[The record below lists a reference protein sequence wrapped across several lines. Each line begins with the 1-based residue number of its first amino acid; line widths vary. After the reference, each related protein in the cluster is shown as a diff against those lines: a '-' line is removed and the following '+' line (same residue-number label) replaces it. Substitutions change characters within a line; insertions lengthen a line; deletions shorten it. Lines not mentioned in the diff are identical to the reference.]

1 MTIEHDVPANQMAD
15 LVRQLYRAFL
25 GRAPSDDEVAMHSA
39 CIRHDG
45 AMAAVLGIAH
55 SEEAS
60 AVQARAAEPARPSP
74 PEGMLAIDRADVA
87 AVVTCALEAARHDPP
102 SAYEVGLRVADFE
115 RGTDLAAVLRDALI
129 PPPPPQDSVEDEASI
144 DRTIEIMYR
153 LALGR
158 MPGPGD
164 LENWR
169 DVASNGG
176 RLSNVVFGIGES
188 AEAKLIRG
196 ALDVVP
202 GMKVQLAFEI
212 VLGRGASAA
221 EVDHYRRMVDKQELD
236 ISPLVWQLF
245 GDEARRRLAPPQQA
259 NNPHLAYIFG
269 SRGAVTLADWRTNTE
284 AVAKTSIKHDVLG
297 AGSAVHLRPTEDC
310 VVSIITSLYRGGA
323 FIRSFLENMTS
334 QTIFKTHCELII
346 IDANSPEG
354 EQAIIEE
361 FQRDFPN
368 IVYKR
373 MDARVS
379 IYEAWNIGVGLARG
393 RYLTNA
399 NVDDIRRN
407 DSFEIQAAVLD
418 TLDFVDVTYQDV
430 LYCFDPRLPFDEI
443 AKRDFRSDLPVVS
456 RYNLMEFNSPHN
468 APMWRATVHRDVGLF
483 NQSLQSAADFE
494 FWLRCRAAG
503 KIFYKVNEAH
513 AAYFVNPDGMST
525 RPDTRGAVEAHAVSR
540 DLYRK
545 IVSPMLVISDEEFL
559 ARVEEIDEAPLRKGR
574 RYDIVQAALLALGTR
589 REGVVA

>member
-1 MTIEHDVPANQMAD
+1 MTIEHAVPADQAAD

-25 GRAPSDDEVAMHSA
+25 AREPSDDEVAVHSGNLWN
-39 CIRHDG
+39 DG
-45 AMAAVLGIAH
+45 AMAAVSGIVY
-55 SEEAS
+55 SPEAL
-60 AVQARAAEPARPSP
+60 AVRAQAAEPPRPSL
-74 PEGMLAIDRADVA
+74 PEGMLAIGRTDVA
-87 AVVTCALEAARHDPP
+87 EVVAHALEAARHDAP
-102 SAYEVGLRVADFE
+102 SAYEVELRVDDVE
-115 RGTDLAAVLRDALI
+115 RGTALAVVLRDALQ
-129 PPPPPQDSVEDEASI
+129 PLQPAEDSVEDEASI

-158 MPGPGD
+158 MPGPAD

-169 DVASNGG
+169 GAVGNGG

-196 ALDVVP
+196 ALEVVP
-202 GMKVQLAFEI
+202 GTKVQLAFEI
-212 VLGRGASAA
+212 VLGRGAAAA
-221 EVDHYRRMVDKQELD
+221 EVDHFRGMVDKQGLD

-245 GDEARRRLAPPQQA
+245 GDEARKRLLPPQHA
-259 NNPHLAYIFG
+259 NDPHLAYVFG
-269 SRGAVTLADWRTNTE
+269 SRGAVNIADWRTSK
-284 AVAKTSIKHDVLG
+284 ALPGIKKNHDVLG
-297 AGSAVHLRPTEDC
+297 AGSAIRLRPTEDC

-334 QTIFKTHCELII
+334 QTIFRTHCELII

-361 FQRDFPN
+361 FCRDYPN
-368 IVYKR
+368 IIYKR

-399 NVDDIRRN
+399 NVDDIRRT

-418 TLDFVDVTYQDV
+418 SLDFVDVTYQDV
-430 LYCFDPRLPFDEI
+430 LYSFEPRMPFDEI
-443 AKRDFRSDLPVVS
+443 AKRDFCSDLPVVS

-468 APMWRATVHRDVGLF
+468 APMWRAALHRDVGLF

-494 FWLRCRAAG
+494 FWLRCLVAG

-525 RPDTRGAVEAHAVSR
+525 RPDTRGAIEAYAVSR
-540 DLYRK
+540 ELYRK
-545 IVSPMLVISDEEFL
+545 IVSPMLVISDDEFL
-559 ARVEEIDEAPLRKGR
+559 ARVDEIDAAPLRKGR
-574 RYDIVQAALLALGTR
+574 RYDIVQSALLALGTR
-589 REGVVA
+589 REGAVA

>member
-25 GRAPSDDEVAMHSA
+25 GRAPSDGEVVVHSA
-39 CIRHDG
+39 CIQHEG

-55 SEEAS
+55 SEEAM
-60 AVQARAAEPARPSP
+60 AVQARAAEPAQPSL
-74 PEGMLAIDRADVA
+74 PEGMLAIDRADIA
-87 AVVTCALEAARHDPP
+87 AVVTYALEAARHDPP

-115 RGTDLAAVLRDALI
+115 RGTDLAAVLRDALL
-129 PPPPPQDSVEDEASI
+129 PPQPLPDSVEDDASI

-158 MPGPGD
+158 MPGPRD

-169 DVASNGG
+169 GVASNGG

-188 AEAKLIRG
+188 TEAKLIRG

-202 GMKVQLAFEI
+202 GTKVQLAFEI

-245 GDEARRRLAPPQQA
+245 GDEARKRLAPPQQA

-269 SRGAVTLADWRTNTE
+269 SRGAVTLADWRTDTK
-284 AVAKTSIKHDVLG
+284 AVAKTGIRHDVLG
-297 AGSAVHLRPTEDC
+297 AGSAVRLRPTEDC

-525 RPDTRGAVEAHAVSR
+525 RPDTRGAVEANAVSR

-545 IVSPMLVISDEEFL
+545 IVSPMLVICDDEFL
-559 ARVEEIDEAPLRKGR
+559 VRVEEIDAAPLRKGR

>member
-1 MTIEHDVPANQMAD
+1 MTIEHAVPADQAAD

-25 GRAPSDDEVAMHSA
+25 ARDPGDGEVAVHMA
-39 CIRHDG
+39 NMQRDG
-45 AMAAVLGIAH
+45 AMTAVSDIIYSQEALSVRAH
-55 SEEAS
+55 
-60 AVQARAAEPARPSP
+60 AEPSRPSL
-74 PEGMLAIDRADVA
+74 PEGMLAIGRADIAEVVA
-87 AVVTCALEAARHDPP
+87 YALEAARRDAP
-102 SAYEVGLRVADFE
+102 SAYEVELRVDDVE
-115 RGTDLAAVLRDALI
+115 RGTPLAVVLRDALQ
-129 PPPPPQDSVEDEASI
+129 PPQLPQESVEDDASI

-158 MPGPGD
+158 MPGPAD

-169 DVASNGG
+169 GAAGNGG

-202 GMKVQLAFEI
+202 GTKVQLAFEI
-212 VLGRGASAA
+212 VLGRGAAAA
-221 EVDHYRRMVDKQELD
+221 EVDHFRRMVDKQGSD

-245 GDEARRRLAPPQQA
+245 ADEARKRLLPPQHA
-259 NNPHLAYIFG
+259 NDPHLAYIFG
-269 SRGAVTLADWRTNTE
+269 SRGAVTLADWRTGTKP
-284 AVAKTSIKHDVLG
+284 VAKTAIKHDVLG
-297 AGSAVHLRPTEDC
+297 SGSVVRLRPAEDC
-310 VVSIITSLYRGGA
+310 VVSILTSLYRGGA

-334 QTIFKTHCELII
+334 QTIFRTHCELII
-346 IDANSPEG
+346 IDANSPEN
-354 EQAIIEE
+354 ERAVIEE
-361 FQRDFPN
+361 FCRDFPN

-373 MDARVS
+373 MDARVG
-379 IYEAWNIGVGLARG
+379 IYEAWNIAAGMAKG

-407 DSFEIQAAVLD
+407 DSFEIQAALLD
-418 TLDFVDVTYQDV
+418 TLDFVDVAYQDV
-430 LYCFDPRLPFDEI
+430 LYCFEPRLPFDEI

-468 APMWRATVHRDVGLF
+468 APMWRAALHRDVGPF

-503 KIFYKVNEAH
+503 KTFYKVNEAH

-525 RPDTRGAVEAHAVSR
+525 RPDTRGAIEAYAVSR

-545 IVSPMLVISDEEFL
+545 IVSPMLVISDDEFL
-559 ARVEEIDEAPLRKGR
+559 ARVDEIDAAPLREGR
-574 RYDIVQAALLALGTR
+574 RYDIVQSALLALGTR

>member
-1 MTIEHDVPANQMAD
+1 MTIEHAVPADQAAD

-25 GRAPSDDEVAMHSA
+25 GREPNDDDVILHSGYMQD
-39 CIRHDG
+39 DG
-45 AMAAVLGIAH
+45 AMTGILGIVY
-55 SEEAS
+55 SEEAQ
-60 AVQARAAEPARPSP
+60 AVRARADAPSL
-74 PEGMLAIDRADVA
+74 PEGMLAIGRADIA
-87 AVVTCALEAARHDPP
+87 AVVAGALEAARREPP
-102 SAYEVGLRVADFE
+102 SAYEVGLRVDDFE
-115 RGTDLAAVLRDALI
+115 RGTELAVVLRDALQS
-129 PPPPPQDSVEDEASI
+129 PQNAQESGEDDASI

-158 MPGPGD
+158 TPGPAD
-164 LENWR
+164 LESWR
-169 DVASNGG
+169 GAASNGG

-188 AEAKLIRG
+188 EEAKLVRG

-202 GMKVQLAFEI
+202 GTKVQLAFEI
-212 VLGRGASAA
+212 ILGRGAAAA
-221 EVDHYRRMVDKQELD
+221 EVDHYRRIVDKQGQD

-245 GDEARRRLAPPQQA
+245 GDEARRRLQPPLQA
-259 NNPHLAYIFG
+259 NDPHLAYIFG
-269 SRGAVTLADWRTNTE
+269 SRGAVTLADWLTGTK
-284 AVAKTSIKHDVLG
+284 AAAKTAITHDVLG
-297 AGSAVHLRPTEDC
+297 AGSAIRLRPTEDC

-323 FIRSFLENMTS
+323 FIRSFLENMTA
-334 QTIFKTHCELII
+334 QTIFRTHCELII

-361 FQRDFPN
+361 FCRDFPN

-418 TLDFVDVTYQDV
+418 SLDFVDVTYQDV
-430 LYCFDPRLPFDEI
+430 LYCFEPRLPFDAI

-468 APMWRATVHRDVGLF
+468 APMWRAAVHRDVGLF

-513 AAYFVNPDGMST
+513 VAYFVNPDGMST
-525 RPDTRGAVEAHAVSR
+525 RPDTRGAIEAHAVSR

-545 IVSPMLVISDEEFL
+545 IVSPMLVISDDEFL
-559 ARVEEIDEAPLRKGR
+559 ARVEEIDAAPLRKGR
-574 RYDIVQAALLALGTR
+574 RYDIVQSALLALGTR
-589 REGVVA
+589 REGAVA